1 MDINAAYL
9 ELQREM
15 EGLPYRK
22 PGMTTARKFKELKAR
37 RPELYTEL
45 FGQKGENASAS
56 FSEKKKAAQNTA
68 FPGMTATQHI
78 SYLMETKKRAVSEC
92 LLKGY
97 IPTCQSGEPANRQG
111 VPQELGWDATSEESA
126 SVS

>member
-78 SYLMETKKRAVSEC
+78 SYLMEAKKKQFPSASSRDIYQLVKAENPQIVKAYE
-92 LLKGY
+92 
-97 IPTCQSGEPANRQG
+97 
-111 VPQELGWDATSEESA
+111 QELGWDATSEESA